1 MANLSSVKRHW
12 RLIFPDGLYRRLHRH
27 LFRGDHDEHGAVIVA
42 GLAVSESGPRLL
54 ARELFLA
61 TDGVDYVPGKRGYRM
76 LKAGFIADRIAMCG
90 AEQLVYLAVHNHGGQ
105 DSVQFSS
112 DDLRSHQR
120 GYPALLDIARGMPVG
135 ALVFAENAVAGS
147 IWLSSERQVEV
158 SEAIVVGGCRRALT
172 AAPIL
177 KSKMCSPAYDRQAR
191 LFGDAGQAIL
201 GRAKV
206 GMIGLGGAGSLIA
219 EYLGRLGV
227 GSFVLADPDRA
238 ELSNLPRLTGASKWD
253 ALGWLAKERNPGWL
267 RRLAGAFATP
277 KVMMARR
284 NILRANPGARVEAI
298 VGNFL
303 EAEIAARFTDCDY
316 LFLAAD
322 AMRARLLFN
331 AIVHQYLIPGVQVGA
346 KVQVDRNTGE
356 VNDVFSV
363 VRPVTPESGCLL
375 CNGLISAA
383 KLQEESI
390 SEQERRGQ
398 RYVDDPD
405 VVAPSVI
412 TLNGVAAAHAADD
425 FLFYMT
431 GLRNS
436 DAPASFVRF
445 HPRSRQVWSDEPRK
459 SPTCS
464 ECGQGSRSRLA
475 RGDARRLPVIERTSV
490 ETVEPNPSV
499 GWVQTAR

>member
-1 MANLSSVKRHW
+1 MANLSSVKRRW
-12 RLIFPDGLYRRLHRH
+12 RLIVPDDLYRRLHHH
-27 LFRGDHDEHGAVIVA
+27 LFPGDHDEHGAIIVA
-42 GLAVSESGPRLL
+42 GMAESKSEIRLL

-61 TDGVDYVPGKRGYRM
+61 ADGIDYVPGKRGYRM

-90 AEQLVYLAVHNHGGQ
+90 TERLVYLAVHNHGGY

-112 DDLRSHQR
+112 DDQRSHHR
-120 GYPALLDIARGMPVG
+120 GYPALLDIAQGMPVG
-135 ALVFAENAVAGS
+135 ALVFAENAGAGS
-147 IWLSSERQVEV
+147 IWLSSERQIEL
-158 SEAIVVGGCRRALT
+158 SETIVVGGSRRRLT
-172 AAPIL
+172 AAPIRQ
-177 KSKMCSPAYDRQAR
+177 SETCSPAYDRQAR

-201 GRAKV
+201 GQAKV
-206 GMIGLGGAGSLIA
+206 GIIGLGGAGSLIA

-238 ELSNLPRLTGASKWD
+238 ELSNLPRLTGASQWD
-253 ALGWLAKERNPGWL
+253 ALVWLGRGGCPGWL
-267 RRLAGAFATP
+267 RRLAGRSAKP
-277 KVMMARR
+277 KVLMARR
-284 NILRANPGARVEAI
+284 NILRANPDAKVEAI
-298 VGNFL
+298 VGDFL
-303 EAEIAARFTDCDY
+303 EADIAARFTGCDY

-322 AMRARLLFN
+322 TMRARLLFN

-346 KVQVDRNTGE
+346 KVQVDKGTGE
-356 VNDVFSV
+356 VTDVFSV

-390 SEQERRGQ
+390 SEQERKGQ

-412 TLNGVAAAHAADD
+412 TLNAVAVAHATDD

-431 GLRNS
+431 GLRNP
-436 DAPASFVRF
+436 DAPSSFMRF

-459 SPTCS
+459 SPSCP

-490 ETVEPNPSV
+490 EAAK
-499 GWVQTAR
+499 TASSAIRVRA

>member
-1 MANLSSVKRHW
+1 MANLATLNRRW
-12 RLIFPDGLYRRLHRH
+12 RLIVPDGLYRRLHHH
-27 LFRGDHDEHGAVIVA
+27 LFPGDHDEHGAVIVA
-42 GLAVSESGPRLL
+42 GIAESESDVRLF
-54 ARELFLA
+54 AREVFLA
-61 TDGVDYVPGKRGYRM
+61 ADGIDYVPGKRGYRM

-90 AEQLVYLAVHNHGGQ
+90 TERLAYLAVHNHGGY

-112 DDLRSHQR
+112 DDLQSHRR
-120 GYPALLDIARGMPVG
+120 GYPALLDIAQGMPVG

-147 IWLSSERQVEV
+147 IWLSSERQVEL
-158 SEAIVVGGCRRALT
+158 SETVIVGGSRQRLT
-172 AAPIL
+172 AAPIRQQNL
-177 KSKMCSPAYDRQAR
+177 CSPAYDRQAR

-206 GMIGLGGAGSLIA
+206 GIIGLGGAGSLIA

-227 GSFVLADPDRA
+227 ESFVLADPDRA
-238 ELSNLPRLTGASKWD
+238 ELSNLPRLTGASQWD
-253 ALGWLAKERNPGWL
+253 AFGWFARENYPGWL
-267 RRLAGAFATP
+267 RRLAVRLAKP
-277 KVMMARR
+277 KVLMARR

-303 EAEIAARFTDCDY
+303 EGDIAARFTDCDY

-322 AMRARLLFN
+322 TMRARLLFN

-356 VNDVFSV
+356 ITDVFSV
-363 VRPVTPESGCLL
+363 VRPVMPETGCLL

-412 TLNGVAAAHAADD
+412 TLNGVAVAHATDD

-431 GLRNS
+431 GLRDP
-436 DAPASFVRF
+436 DAPKSFMRF
-445 HPRSRQVWSDEPRK
+445 HPRSRQVWSDDPRK
-459 SPTCS
+459 SQTCP

-490 ETVEPNPSV
+490 L
-499 GWVQTAR
+499 TAESASSAIPVRG

>member
-1 MANLSSVKRHW
+1 MANLSSVKRRW
-12 RLIFPDGLYRRLHRH
+12 RLIVPDGLYRRLHHH
-27 LFRGDHDEHGAVIVA
+27 LFPGDHDEHGAVIVA
-42 GLAVSESGPRLL
+42 GMAESKSEVRLL
-54 ARELFLA
+54 AREVFLA
-61 TDGVDYVPGKRGYRM
+61 ADGIDYVPGKRSYRM
-76 LKAGFIADRIAMCG
+76 LKAEFIADRIAMCG
-90 AEQLVYLAVHNHGGQ
+90 TERLVYLAVHNHGGY

-120 GYPALLDIARGMPVG
+120 GYPALLDIARGMPAG
-135 ALVFAENAVAGS
+135 ASVFAENAVAGS
-147 IWLSSERQVEV
+147 IWLSSEQQIEL
-158 SEAIVVGGCRRALT
+158 SETVIAGGSRRRLA
-172 AAPIL
+172 AAPIRQTSL
-177 KSKMCSPAYDRQAR
+177 SSSAYDRQAR

-201 GRAKV
+201 GQAKV
-206 GMIGLGGAGSLIA
+206 GIIGLGGAGSLFA

-238 ELSNLPRLTGASKWD
+238 ELSNLPRLTGASHWD
-253 ALGWLAKERNPGWL
+253 ALAWLARGRYPRWL
-267 RRLAGAFATP
+267 RRLVGRFAKP
-277 KVMMARR
+277 KVLMARR

-303 EAEIAARFTDCDY
+303 EADIAARFIDCDY

-322 AMRARLLFN
+322 TARARLLFN

-356 VNDVFSV
+356 ITDVFSV

-405 VVAPSVI
+405 IVAPSVI
-412 TLNGVAAAHAADD
+412 TLNAVAVAHAADD

-431 GLRNS
+431 GLRDP
-436 DAPASFVRF
+436 DAPTSYMRF

-459 SPTCS
+459 SPTCP

-475 RGDARRLPVIERTSV
+475 RGDARRLPVIERSSAMKA
-490 ETVEPNPSV
+490 ETASSA
-499 GWVQTAR
+499 ARLHA

>member
-1 MANLSSVKRHW
+1 MADFSSMKRRY
-12 RLIFPDGLYRRLHRH
+12 RLIVPDDLYRRLDHH
-27 LFRGDHDEHGAVIVA
+27 LFPGDHDEHGAVIVA
-42 GLAVSESGPRLL
+42 GIAESKSEVRLL

-61 TDGVDYVPGKRGYRM
+61 ADGIDYVPGKRGYRM

-90 AEQLVYLAVHNHGGQ
+90 TERLVYLAIHNHGGC

-147 IWLSSERQVEV
+147 IWLSGDRQIELSE
-158 SEAIVVGGCRRALT
+158 IVVVGRSRRRLT
-172 AAPIL
+172 AAPTRQVSL
-177 KSKMCSPAYDRQAR
+177 SSPVYDRQAR
-191 LFGDAGQAIL
+191 LFGDLGQAIL

-206 GMIGLGGAGSLIA
+206 GIIGLGGAGSLIA

-227 GSFVLADPDRA
+227 GSFVLVDPDRA
-238 ELSNLPRLTGASKWD
+238 ELSNLPRLTGASRWD
-253 ALGWLAKERNPGWL
+253 ALGWLASEKSPKWL
-267 RRLAGAFATP
+267 QQIAFRLAKP
-277 KVMMARR
+277 KVLMARR
-284 NILRANPGARVEAI
+284 NILRANPSAKVETI
-298 VGNFL
+298 IGDFL
-303 EAEIAARFTDCDY
+303 EADIAARFTDCDY

-322 AMRARLLFN
+322 TARARLLFN

-346 KVQVDRNTGE
+346 KVQVDRKTGE
-356 VNDVFSV
+356 VTDVFSV

-375 CNGLISAA
+375 CNGLINAA

-405 VVAPSVI
+405 VIAPSVI
-412 TLNGVAAAHAADD
+412 TLNAVAVSHATDD

-431 GLRNS
+431 GLRDPN
-436 DAPASFVRF
+436 APTSFMRF
-445 HPRSRQVWSDEPRK
+445 HPRGRQVWSDEPRK
-459 SPTCS
+459 SPSCP
-464 ECGQGSRSRLA
+464 ECGQGPRSRLA
-475 RGDARRLPVIERTSV
+475 RGDARRLPVIERTKV
-490 ETVEPNPSV
+490 K
-499 GWVQTAR
+499 TAEATESGIRLPA

>member
-1 MANLSSVKRHW
+1 MANLSSLNRRW
-12 RLIFPDGLYRRLHRH
+12 RLIVPDGLYSQLHHH
-27 LFRGDHDEHGAVIVA
+27 LFPGDHDEHGAIIVA
-42 GLAVSESGPRLL
+42 GITESESEVRLL

-61 TDGVDYVPGKRGYRM
+61 ADRTDYVPGKRGYRM

-90 AEQLVYLAVHNHGGQ
+90 TERLVYLAIHNHGGY

-112 DDLRSHQR
+112 DDLQSHRR
-120 GYPALLDIARGMPVG
+120 GYPALLDIAQGMPVG
-135 ALVFAENAVAGS
+135 ALVVAENAVAGS
-147 IWLSSERQVEV
+147 IWLSSERQIEL
-158 SEAIVVGGCRRALT
+158 SEAIVVGGSRRRL
-172 AAPIL
+172 AAVPTRQ
-177 KSKMCSPAYDRQAR
+177 SKGCSPAYDRQAR

-206 GMIGLGGAGSLIA
+206 GIIGLGGEGSLIA

-238 ELSNLPRLTGASKWD
+238 ELSNLPRLTGASRWD
-253 ALGWLAKERNPGWL
+253 ALAWLARGRYPGWL
-267 RRLAGAFATP
+267 KRLAGRLAKP
-277 KVMMARR
+277 KVLMARR
-284 NILRANPGARVEAI
+284 NILRANSSARIEAI

-303 EAEIAARFTDCDY
+303 EADIAARFTACDY

-322 AMRARLLFN
+322 TMRARLLFN
-331 AIVHQYLIPGVQVGA
+331 SIVHQYLIPGVQVGA
-346 KVQVDRNTGE
+346 KVQVDRSTGE
-356 VNDVFSV
+356 ITDIFSV
-363 VRPVTPESGCLL
+363 VRPVTPESGCLM

-390 SEQERRGQ
+390 SEQERVGQ

-412 TLNGVAAAHAADD
+412 TLNAVAVAHATDD

-431 GLRNS
+431 GLRDA
-436 DAPASFVRF
+436 DAPRSFMRF
-445 HPRSRQVWSDEPRK
+445 HPRSRQVWSDQPRK

-475 RGDARRLPVIERTSV
+475 RGDARRLPVIERTSIQAV
-490 ETVEPNPSV
+490 ETASSGIPLR
-499 GWVQTAR
+499 G